1 MNTYHVLNAI
11 NSAQVKNLTNE
22 AYKYI
27 SESIIRILFR
37 DIKTML
43 LDRLSEKFAGISQD
57 LGSKMR
63 VAALALP
70 LVFGGMAANDAIAQN
85 NQVAAVPD
93 AQKYNA
99 VYGRDAMDEYS
110 QKSEIQGIGVFIN
123 MGKNTPMTGDQLGE
137 WIQRQFAGIN
147 PPVPVDY
154 RVNQSRGTATDITF
168 YTRGFPLKLNVGEL
182 VEKLPDV
189 LNHHR
194 DQWLPEATTAATE
207 RAPTVIQ

>member
-11 NSAQVKNLTNE
+11 NSAQVKNLTKE

-43 LDRLSEKFAGISQD
+43 LNGLTEKFGGISQD
-57 LGSKMR
+57 LGSKVR

-70 LVFGGMAANDAIAQN
+70 LVFGGMAANDAIAQD
-85 NQVAAVPD
+85 NQVATAVPD

-99 VYGRDAMDEYS
+99 VYGSDAMDDYS
-110 QKSEIQGIGVFIN
+110 KDPEIQGIGVFIN
-123 MGKNTPMTGDQLGE
+123 MQANAPVTGDQIGQ
-137 WIQRQFAGIN
+137 WIQRQFASIN
-147 PPVPVDY
+147 SPVPVDY

-182 VEKLPDV
+182 ETKLIDV

-194 DQWLPEATTAATE
+194 DVWLPETASAETSPSII
-207 RAPTVIQ
+207 R